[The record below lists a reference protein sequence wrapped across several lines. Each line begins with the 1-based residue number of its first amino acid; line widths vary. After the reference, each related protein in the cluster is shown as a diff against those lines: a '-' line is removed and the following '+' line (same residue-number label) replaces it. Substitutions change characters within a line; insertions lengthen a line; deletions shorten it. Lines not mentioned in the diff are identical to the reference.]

1 MGLFKLGDS
10 FLAGKKGQ
18 AASASDA
25 LDIKNAR
32 EYVSS
37 MSDVIQSGAEQHKKA
52 QQRVNSLSKSIS
64 KMESK
69 LRQLGRV
76 EEENKALQSRATAAE
91 KSLALKKAQAAELE
105 NELASLRIQLKTA
118 QEELLALRT
127 ENTVRKD
134 RDNQNDSQITR
145 QKNEITAMATA
156 ITSLED
162 RQHELSCL
170 NSTLQKDLSEALNDL
185 SARGRSIHELQK
197 NLDDARAKMDVF
209 RKSADGGEIEIGR
222 LQASFEEMKTKFI
235 EANAGR
241 ETAEYEATVAK
252 AEFEGRLKRRDE
264 ELLTHKNRISQF
276 EAEVRIKEG
285 ARAQAERDIADL
297 QHRFSSAIARA
308 DKADARAREKV
319 LEADVNAENA
329 LKAKAE
335 FDTLNEKYM
344 AALDDIEMLKKIN
357 LAQKDKLMRYAAV
370 EADPDQAPAPASGAE
385 ALGFEVLDVEPPSSL
400 GRFCFSY
407 IASF

>member
-1 MGLFKLGDS
+1 MGLFKLGDT
-10 FLAGKKGQ
+10 FLSGKKGQ
-18 AASASDA
+18 SASASDA

-37 MSDVIQSGAEQHKKA
+37 MSDVIQHGAEQHKMA

-76 EEENKALQSRATAAE
+76 EEENKTLLNRVTAAE
-91 KSLALKKAQAAELE
+91 KTLSLKKAQSAEAE
-105 NELASLRIQLKTA
+105 NELASLRIQLKNA

-134 RDNQNDSQITR
+134 RDSQTDSQITR

-156 ITSLED
+156 ITALED

-170 NSTLQKDLSEALNDL
+170 NSTLQKDLSEALSDI
-185 SARGRSIHELQK
+185 SSRGRSIHELQK
-197 NLDDARAKMDVF
+197 NLDEARAKMEVF
-209 RKSADGGEIEIGR
+209 RKSADSGEIEIGR
-222 LQASFEEMKTKFI
+222 SRASYDDLKSKYI
-235 EANAGR
+235 EANAER

-264 ELLTHKNRISQF
+264 ELLSLKNRISQF

-285 ARAQAERDIADL
+285 ARVQAERDISDL

-335 FDTLNEKYM
+335 FDTLNDKFM
-344 AALDDIEMLKKIN
+344 AALDDITMLKKIN

-370 EADPDQAPAPASGAE
+370 EANPEQASAASPEG
-385 ALGFEVLDVEPPSSL
+385 LGFEVLDVAGPATKNVTIFQSL
-400 GRFCFSY
+400 KSV
-407 IASF
+407 S